1 MEGRAAL
8 LLDGLQHRLGIE
20 ALARVDHRSAM
31 RHAREVAQYH
41 AEAMV
46 ERHRNTQPVLLGEAH
61 RFADEEAVVENI
73 VVGERS
79 ALGQAGRAGSE
90 LNVDGIVELQP

>member
-1 MEGRAAL
+1 
-8 LLDGLQHRLGIE
+8 
-20 ALARVDHRSAM
+20 
-31 RHAREVAQYH
+31 
-41 AEAMV
+41 MV

-73 VVGERS
+73 VVGERC

-90 LNVDGIVELQP
+90 LNVDGIVELQPCIERDELL